1 MTEMSLIRY
10 EYRLL
15 FKLHQKAMGN
25 VMGMRACMFEC
36 EMIRRKGFVDASCER
51 KFELFSFFLGYG
63 VCT

>member
-1 MTEMSLIRY
+1 
-10 EYRLL
+10 LL